1 MTQELKNPTQQDGKR
16 VFLFLQGHPSFFAR
30 NVANHLEDQ
39 GHTALRINFCL
50 GDAILWWGRKSHNF
64 RKPFSSWEQYLR
76 GFIQTHG
83 VTDIIYY
90 ADRKPYHQIAAKVA
104 ADLDIPTYAFEFG
117 YLRPDWITLER
128 GGMSAFSHFPT
139 EPEKISAIA
148 NQADEPDFEPKYPY
162 TKPREI
168 FYEVT
173 YNLLS
178 YFLWFFYP
186 FYKADRY
193 YNPLVEYIS
202 GIPGLFLEKRRHIA
216 ARKLVTQLGRKRR
229 SFFIFSLQLQSDY
242 QLRSNAPFSHQK
254 RAIEQVIRSFARTS
268 DKSTDLIL
276 KAHPLDNGL
285 ERWGPFIKK
294 ISKQLGVS
302 KRVHFIVGGNLT
314 FMLKH
319 AKGCVM
325 INSTVGL
332 HSVRSGCPV
341 KVLGHA
347 IFDIEGLTH
356 QGSLDSFWT
365 HPQLPN
371 DAFVRDF
378 VKAVAASIQVKG
390 NFFTTKGNKAAV
402 PAFANNLIERKV
414 NGFDAFEEMPPR
426 LTTLVANEPPL
437 YAPKPIT
444 VEIDPVEP
452 KEVSPDRL
460 PVFVN
465 PPAAKAT

>member
-1 MTQELKNPTQQDGKR
+1 MRTTSEVGDKR

-30 NVANHLEDQ
+30 NVANQLEKS
-39 GHTALRINFCL
+39 GHTALRINFCV
-50 GDAILWWGRKSHNF
+50 GDAILWRGRKAFNY
-64 RKPFSSWEQYLR
+64 RLPFSRWEKYLR
-76 GFIQTHG
+76 AFIAKHG

-104 ADLDIPTYAFEFG
+104 DDLKLPTYAYEFG

-139 EPEKISAIA
+139 DPAKITEIA
-148 NQADEPDFEPKYPY
+148 SQQPEPDLQQKYPY

-168 FYEVT
+168 VFEVS

-202 GIPGLFLEKRRHIA
+202 GIPGLFLEKRRNIA
-216 ARKLVTQLGRKRR
+216 ARKLVTRLGRRR
-229 SFFIFSLQLQSDY
+229 HPFFIFSLQLQSDY

-254 RAIEQVIRSFARTS
+254 KAIEMALKSFARTS
-268 DKSTDLIL
+268 ESNTDLIF

-285 ERWGPFIKK
+285 EHWGPFIRKK
-294 ISKQLGVS
+294 ARELGIAH
-302 KRVHFIVGGNLT
+302 RVHFIVGGNLT

-332 HSVRSGCPV
+332 HSIRSGCPV

-347 IFDIEGLTH
+347 VYDIEGLTH
-356 QGSLDSFWT
+356 QGNLDSFWT
-365 HPQLPN
+365 HPKLP
-371 DAFVRDF
+371 DPAFVEDF
-378 VKAVAASIQVKG
+378 VKAVASTIQVKG
-390 NFFTTKGNKAAV
+390 NFFTTKGNRAAV
-402 PAFANNLIERKV
+402 PAFANRLIEKKV
-414 NGFDAFEEMPPR
+414 NAFGAFEPMPPR

-437 YAPKPIT
+437 YAPKPVT
-444 VEIDPVEP
+444 VEVEPVET
-452 KEVSPDRL
+452 KEIISDSL
-460 PVFVN
+460 PVFGNTAVI
-465 PPAAKAT
+465 KS

>member
-1 MTQELKNPTQQDGKR
+1 MTQESKNSIEESGKR
-16 VFLFLQGHPSFFAR
+16 VFLFLQGHPSFFAK
-30 NVANHLEDQ
+30 NVANHLEEK

-50 GDAILWWGRKSHNF
+50 GDAILWWGRKSYNF
-64 RKPFSSWEQYLR
+64 RKPFSSWEKYLR
-76 GFIQTHG
+76 DFVQKHG

-104 ADLDIPTYAFEFG
+104 DDLDIPTYAFEFG

-128 GGMSAFSHFPT
+128 GGMSAFSHFPI

-148 NQADEPDFEPKYPY
+148 KQVEDPDLARKYPY

-168 FYEVT
+168 FFEVT

-193 YNPLVEYIS
+193 YNPLVEYVS
-202 GIPGLFLEKRRHIA
+202 GIPGLFLEKRRHRA
-216 ARKLVTQLGRKRR
+216 ARKLVTRLGRKRR
-229 SFFIFSLQLQSDY
+229 PFFIFSLQLQGDY
-242 QLRSNAPFSHQK
+242 QLRSNAPFAHQK
-254 RAIEQVIRSFARTS
+254 KAIEQVILSFSKTS
-268 DKSTDLIL
+268 KENTDLIL

-285 ERWGPFIKK
+285 ERWGLFIKK
-294 ISKQLGVS
+294 VSKELGVS
-302 KRVHFIVGGNLT
+302 NRVHFIVGGNLT

-332 HSVRSGCPV
+332 HSVRSDCPV

-347 IFDIEGLTH
+347 VFDIEGLTH

-365 HPQLPN
+365 HPQAP
-371 DAFVRDF
+371 DKSFVKDF
-378 VKAVAASIQVKG
+378 VKAVAATIQVKG
-390 NFFTTKGNKAAV
+390 NFFTTKGNRAAV
-402 PAFANNLIERKV
+402 PAFAHNLIERRV
-414 NGFDAFEEMPPR
+414 NGYGAFEKMPPR
-426 LTTLVANEPPL
+426 LATLIANEPPL
-437 YAPKPIT
+437 YAPQPVAVEADPI
-444 VEIDPVEP
+444 EP
-452 KEVSPDRL
+452 KETSPDRV
-460 PVFVN
+460 PIFIN
-465 PPAAKAT
+465 SPTPKIT